1 MIFPK
6 PTLLAM
12 RSCATAA
19 ASRSMTVLIVDIRA
33 ADQLEHDA
41 PPLLGQARQPP
52 ADLPD
57 GNRLPPQAHLSCTG
71 IGDGFPCRS
80 TCSPSR
86 QRTATLQAMVVAT
99 ANLGFDSG
107 ILPVADLQ
115 RLIDRLPAEDRAH
128 LRWSATDATSALS
141 SFLDGP
147 KDESSLRTLVGALV
161 RQFQAVRP
169 GLGSLESYP
178 ELLRSELEEAW
189 RADAATLR
197 ASVSHGA
204 ADAVDWTIR
213 AWSSLIDLTLTMMRN
228 WETQIRAAPLEE
240 PGLDLPGSPW
250 RFQALIM
257 AAIEAV
263 RRGQPRGEVDE
274 LVLRAF
280 DEILVVMSQL
290 QAAGIRLDPFRGE
303 TMAERALRMQRYAE
317 HLRHSLSED
326 DMRTLDE
333 ARVRS
338 LR

>member
-1 MIFPK
+1 
-6 PTLLAM
+6 
-12 RSCATAA
+12 
-19 ASRSMTVLIVDIRA
+19 
-33 ADQLEHDA
+33 
-41 PPLLGQARQPP
+41 
-52 ADLPD
+52 
-57 GNRLPPQAHLSCTG
+57 
-71 IGDGFPCRS
+71 
-80 TCSPSR
+80 
-86 QRTATLQAMVVAT
+86 MVVAT

-169 GLGSLESYP
+169 VLGSLESYP